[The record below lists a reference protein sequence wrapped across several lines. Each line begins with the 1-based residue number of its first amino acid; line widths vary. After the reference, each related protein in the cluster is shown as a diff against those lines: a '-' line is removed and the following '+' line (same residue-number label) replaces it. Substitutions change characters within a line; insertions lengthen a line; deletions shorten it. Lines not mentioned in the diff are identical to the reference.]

1 MTGQRTARRQA
12 VSRAS
17 ISQVSLSRYYDA
29 QMVYLSNSVSEEAS
43 PENYFGLPVAWFER
57 SDNES
62 DDVFYE
68 QPRMVAHVDEATLSS
83 LTDFYRDFVPAD
95 ADVLDL
101 MSSWISHLPQELTL
115 SRVAGL
121 GMNAQELAA
130 NAQLTEWCVQNLNQN
145 PQLPYAD
152 DSFDRA
158 MIVVSIQY
166 LTQPVDVLRSVF
178 RVLKPGG
185 AIAIAMSHRLFPT
198 KAIAA
203 FQGLQ
208 RDDKMKLV
216 GYCLQQS
223 GFIDIRFHDQSPE
236 GADPLWI
243 MTANKLASDAA

>member
-29 QMVYLSNSVSEEAS
+29 QLVYLSNSVSEEAS
-43 PENYFGLPVAWFER
+43 PENYCGLPVAWFER

-152 DSFDRA
+152 DS
-158 MIVVSIQY
+158 
-166 LTQPVDVLRSVF
+166 LTAQ
-178 RVLKPGG
+178 
-185 AIAIAMSHRLFPT
+185 
-198 KAIAA
+198 
-203 FQGLQ
+203 
-208 RDDKMKLV
+208 
-216 GYCLQQS
+216 
-223 GFIDIRFHDQSPE
+223 
-236 GADPLWI
+236 
-243 MTANKLASDAA
+243 

>member
-1 MTGQRTARRQA
+1 M
-12 VSRAS
+12 
-17 ISQVSLSRYYDA
+17 
-29 QMVYLSNSVSEEAS
+29 SEEAS
-43 PENYFGLPVAWFER
+43 QEHYFGLPVAWFER
-57 SDNES
+57 ADDEI

-68 QPRMVAHVDEATLSS
+68 HPRMVAHVDEATLLS
-83 LTDFYRDFVPAD
+83 LTDFYRNFVPAH

-101 MSSWISHLPQELTL
+101 MSSWISHLPQELAL

-130 NAQLTEWCVQNLNQN
+130 NTQLTEWCVQNLNRN
-145 PQLPYAD
+145 PVLPYAD
-152 DSFDRA
+152 GSFDRA

-185 AIAIAMSHRLFPT
+185 AVAIAMSHRLFPT

-203 FQGLQ
+203 FQGMQ

-223 GFIDIRFHDQSPE
+223 GFTDIQFHDESPPQ
-236 GADPLWI
+236 ADPLWI
-243 MTANKLASDAA
+243 LTATKQGDGGA

>member
-1 MTGQRTARRQA
+1 M
-12 VSRAS
+12 
-17 ISQVSLSRYYDA
+17 
-29 QMVYLSNSVSEEAS
+29 SEEAS
-43 PENYFGLPVAWFER
+43 PENYCGLPVAWFER
-57 SDNES
+57 SDNEI

-178 RVLKPGG
+178 RVLSPAVPSPLPCRTGF
-185 AIAIAMSHRLFPT
+185 FPLRPLQPFRACNVMT
-198 KAIAA
+198 K
-203 FQGLQ
+203 
-208 RDDKMKLV
+208 
-216 GYCLQQS
+216 
-223 GFIDIRFHDQSPE
+223 
-236 GADPLWI
+236 
-243 MTANKLASDAA
+243 

>member
-1 MTGQRTARRQA
+1 MSEH
-12 VSRAS
+12 V
-17 ISQVSLSRYYDA
+17 
-29 QMVYLSNSVSEEAS
+29 VSEEAS
-43 PENYFGLPVAWFER
+43 QESYFGLPTAWFER
-57 SDNES
+57 SDDES

-68 QPRMVAHVDEATLSS
+68 QPRMVAHVDDATLSA

-101 MSSWISHLPQELTL
+101 MSSWISHLPEELAL

-130 NAQLTEWCVQNLNQN
+130 NIRLTEWCVQNLNQN
-145 PQLPYAD
+145 PVLPYAD
-152 DSFDRA
+152 GRFDRA

-166 LTQPVDVLRSVF
+166 LTQPVHVLRSVF

-203 FQGLQ
+203 FQGMQ

-223 GFIDIRFHDQSPE
+223 GFVDIRFHDQSPE

-243 MTANKLASDAA
+243 MTANKLAADAA

>member
-1 MTGQRTARRQA
+1 MSEG
-12 VSRAS
+12 VS
-17 ISQVSLSRYYDA
+17 Q
-29 QMVYLSNSVSEEAS
+29 EAS
-43 PENYFGLPVAWFER
+43 QEEYFGLPSAWFVR
-57 SDNES
+57 SDDES

-83 LTDFYRDFVPAD
+83 LTNFYRDFVPAD

-101 MSSWISHLPQELTL
+101 MSSWISHLPQEVAL

-130 NAQLTEWCVQNLNQN
+130 NTQLTEWCVQNLNRN
-145 PQLPYAD
+145 PELPYVD
-152 DSFDRA
+152 ESFDRA
-158 MIVVSIQY
+158 LIVVSIQY

-198 KAIAA
+198 KAIVA
-203 FQGLQ
+203 FQSMP

-216 GYCLQQS
+216 GYCLQRS
-223 GFIDIRFHDQSPE
+223 GFADIEFHDRSPE

-243 MTANKLASDAA
+243 MTASKRASDALDG

>member
-1 MTGQRTARRQA
+1 M
-12 VSRAS
+12 
-17 ISQVSLSRYYDA
+17 
-29 QMVYLSNSVSEEAS
+29 SEEAS
-43 PENYFGLPVAWFER
+43 QESYFGLPVAWFER
-57 SDNES
+57 ADDEI
-62 DDVFYE
+62 DDVFYA

-83 LTDFYRDFVPAD
+83 LTNFYRNFVPAH

-101 MSSWISHLPQELTL
+101 MSSWISHLPQELAL

-130 NAQLTEWCVQNLNQN
+130 NSQLTEWSVQNLNRN
-145 PQLPYAD
+145 PVLPYAD
-152 DSFDRA
+152 SSFDRA

-166 LTQPVDVLRSVF
+166 LTRPVDVLRSVF

-203 FQGLQ
+203 FQGMQ

-223 GFIDIRFHDQSPE
+223 GFTDIEFHDESPPD
-236 GADPLWI
+236 ADPLWI
-243 MTANKLASDAA
+243 LTATKQAADGA

>member
-1 MTGQRTARRQA
+1 M
-12 VSRAS
+12 
-17 ISQVSLSRYYDA
+17 
-29 QMVYLSNSVSEEAS
+29 SEEAS
-43 PENYFGLPVAWFER
+43 QEDYFGLPAVWFER
-57 SDNES
+57 EDDEI
-62 DDVFYE
+62 DDVFYA
-68 QPRMVAHVDEATLSS
+68 QPRMVAHVDEATLSA

-101 MSSWISHLPQELTL
+101 MSSWISHLPTELAL

-130 NAQLTEWCVQNLNQN
+130 NAQLTDWCVQNLNQN

-185 AIAIAMSHRLFPT
+185 ASPLPCRTGFFPRKPLQPFRACSVMT
-198 KAIAA
+198 K
-203 FQGLQ
+203 
-208 RDDKMKLV
+208 
-216 GYCLQQS
+216 
-223 GFIDIRFHDQSPE
+223 
-236 GADPLWI
+236 
-243 MTANKLASDAA
+243 